1 MTRWLVTGAGGMLGR
16 DLLALLPAQDV
27 TAATR
32 RDLDITDPAA
42 VAAAV
47 RGVGVVVNAAAWTD
61 VDGAESDERAA
72 AAVNAEGPRLLA
84 RACHREGARLLHV
97 STDYVFDGSV
107 SGDPATAPAWPED
120 APTVPRSAYGR
131 TKLAGEQAVLA
142 EAPDGGY
149 VVRTAWLYGEHGRS
163 FVRTMIDLEASRPTV
178 DVVDDQWGQPTW
190 SRDLAARLIALGEAD
205 APAGI
210 YHAAAGGRTTWFGL
224 ARAVFAALGADPE
237 RVRPTTSAAF
247 VRPAVRPGFSV
258 LGQSRLALAG
268 VEPMPAWEDALSRA
282 MPLLAG
288 SGAHR

>member
-32 RDLDITDPAA
+32 AELDITDPAA
-42 VAAAV
+42 VADAV
-47 RGVGVVVNAAAWTD
+47 QGIDVVVNAAAWTD
-61 VDGAESDERAA
+61 VDGAESDEGAA
-72 AAVNAEGPRLLA
+72 AAVNADGPRLLA

-107 SGDPATAPAWPED
+107 SGDPAEAPAWAEN
-120 APTVPRSAYGR
+120 APTGPRSAYGR

-142 EAPDGGY
+142 EAPALGY
-149 VVRTAWLYGEHGRS
+149 VVRTAWLYGEHGRN
-163 FVRTMIDLEASRPTV
+163 FVRTMIGLAASRPTV

-190 SRDLAARLIALGEAD
+190 SRDLAARLIALGGAD

-210 YHAAAGGRTTWFGL
+210 YHAAAAGRTTWYGL
-224 ARAVFAALGADPE
+224 ARAVFAAIGADPD

-247 VRPAVRPGFSV
+247 ARPAPRPAFSV
-258 LGQSRLALAG
+258 LGQERLTAVG
-268 VEPMPAWEDALSRA
+268 VAPMPRWDDALSEA
-282 MPLLAG
+282 MTVLAG
-288 SGAHR
+288 SGAAR

>member
-47 RGVGVVVNAAAWTD
+47 RGVDVVVNAAAWTD
-61 VDGAESDERAA
+61 VDGAESDESGA

-120 APTVPRSAYGR
+120 APTAPRSAYGR

-149 VVRTAWLYGEHGRS
+149 VVRTAWLYGEHGRN

-190 SRDLAARLIALGEAD
+190 SRDLAVRLIALGEAD

-210 YHAAAGGRTTWFGL
+210 YHAASVGRTTWFGL
-224 ARAVFAALGADPE
+224 ARAVFAAVGADPD

-247 VRPAVRPGFSV
+247 ARPAPRPAFSV
-258 LGQSRLALAG
+258 LGQERLAAAAIAG
-268 VEPMPAWEDALSRA
+268 MPRWDDALAEA
-282 MPLLAG
+282 MTVLVG
-288 SGAHR
+288 SGAAR